1 MYLNISSASIISVRL
16 KKFLVLGIIMIQ
28 IKVKKIK
35 DNAIIP
41 SYAHD
46 GDAGVDLY
54 STEDYLLKPGERVL
68 VSTGIKIAIPKG
80 YEAQTRPKSG
90 LALNKGLSIANTP
103 GTIDSGYRGEVGV
116 IAINLGK
123 EDIKIDKG
131 KKIAQMVFNKIEEA
145 EFEEVDELDNTKRG
159 EGGFGSTG
167 H

>member
-1 MYLNISSASIISVRL
+1 MV
-16 KKFLVLGIIMIQ
+16 K
-28 IKVKKIK
+28 IKIKKIK

-41 SYAHD
+41 EYAHD

-80 YEAQTRPKSG
+80 YEAQVRPKSG
-90 LALNKGLSIANTP
+90 LAIKNGLSIVNTP
-103 GTIDSGYRGEVGV
+103 GTIDSPYRGEVQI

-123 EDIKIDKG
+123 ENIKIEKQT
-131 KKIAQMVFNKIEEA
+131 KVAQMVINKIEEA
-145 EFEEVDELDNTKRG
+145 EFEEVDELDNTTRG

-167 H
+167 HK

>member
-1 MYLNISSASIISVRL
+1 MV
-16 KKFLVLGIIMIQ
+16 K
-28 IKVKKIK
+28 IKIKKIK

-41 SYAHD
+41 EYAHD

-80 YEAQTRPKSG
+80 YEAQVRPKSG
-90 LALNKGLSIANTP
+90 LAIKNGLSVVNTP
-103 GTIDSGYRGEVGV
+103 GTIDSPYRGEVQI

-123 EDIKIDKG
+123 ENIKIEKQT
-131 KKIAQMVFNKIEEA
+131 KVAQMVINKIEEA
-145 EFEEVDELDNTKRG
+145 EFEEVDELDNTTRG

-167 H
+167 HK

>member
-1 MYLNISSASIISVRL
+1 M
-16 KKFLVLGIIMIQ
+16 
-28 IKVKKIK
+28 IKVKIKKIK
-35 DNAIIP
+35 DNAVIP

-54 STEDYLLKPGERVL
+54 STEDYLLKPGDRVL
-68 VSTGIKIAIPKG
+68 VSTGIKIAVPKG

-90 LALNKGLSIANTP
+90 LALKQGLSIANTP

-123 EDIKIDKG
+123 ENIKIEKG
-131 KKIAQMVFNKIEEA
+131 KKVAQMIFNKVEEA
-145 EFEEVDELDNTKRG
+145 EFGEVKELDDTKRG
-159 EGGFGSTG
+159 DGGFGSTG